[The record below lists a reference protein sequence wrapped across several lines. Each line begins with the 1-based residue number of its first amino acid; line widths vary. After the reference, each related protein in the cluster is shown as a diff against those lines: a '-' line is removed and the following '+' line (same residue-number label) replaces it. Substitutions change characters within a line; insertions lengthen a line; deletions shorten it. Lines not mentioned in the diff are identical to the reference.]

1 MSEHR
6 RVSPEEARDLL
17 TEGYVYVDVRSEPE
31 FERGHVPGAFNVP
44 FAHAGSGGLTP
55 NADFLSVMQAAFDR
69 SAKLL
74 IGCQSGS
81 RSLKA
86 ARLLAEAGFGNL
98 VELSTGW
105 EGSRDPFGRKE
116 PGWRQKGL
124 PVETGIPAAQSY
136 AAVKTRTAPG
146 G

>member
-17 TEGYVYVDVRSEPE
+17 AEGYVYVDVRSEPE
-31 FERGHVPGAFNVP
+31 FEQGHVPGAFNVP
-44 FAHAGSGGLTP
+44 ITHAGEGGLTP
-55 NADFLSVMQAAFDR
+55 NPDFLGVMEAAFDK

-74 IGCQSGS
+74 IGCKTGV
-81 RSLKA
+81 RSLRAVK
-86 ARLLAEAGFGNL
+86 LLVHAGFGNL
-98 VELSTGW
+98 AELATGW
-105 EGSRDPFGRKE
+105 DGSRDAFGRPQ
-116 PGWRQKGL
+116 PGWSKKGL

-136 AAVKTRTAPG
+136 EAVRKRAAPG